1 MKKSL
6 MIVSSLALVSSLAA
20 CNKEAEVPKP
30 AESVATNAGSMSEMP
45 MATEMKH
52 GKGVGTVTE
61 IDAAKGIVTLDH
73 GDIAELQWPAMKMG
87 FAIKPELLADIEV
100 GDKVDFEI
108 DWDGK
113 AGQVTR
119 IEKSVS
125 K

>member
-6 MIVSSLALVSSLAA
+6 VIASSLALAASLAA
-20 CNKEAEVPKP
+20 CKKEADAPKP
-30 AESVATNAGSMSEMP
+30 AESAAANSGSMSDMP

-61 IDAAKGIVTLDH
+61 IDAAKSMVTLDH

-87 FAIKPELLADIEV
+87 FAIKPELLSGIKV
-100 GDKVDFEI
+100 GDKVNFEI

-113 AGQVTR
+113 AGTVTK
-119 IEKSVS
+119 IEKASS
-125 K
+125 